1 MMKRALQT
9 GCVVL
14 FLFLLAPF
22 VFAQPKVAVK
32 LNVKNGDGDFVGKR
46 LVAYLEKGIAESDT
60 LKPAGEESFMLIVDM
75 ITMKIKNRPG
85 SAYSYT
91 VTYNAYGKLSP
102 VLRHRLGICGNTRV
116 QNASN
121 SILEDLMSIAEQVRD
136 KMKKP
141 SE

>member
-1 MMKRALQT
+1 MKRALQT

-14 FLFLLAPF
+14 FLFLLAPL

-32 LNVKNGDGDFVGKR
+32 LNVKIGEGDFVGKR
-46 LVAYLEKGIAESDT
+46 LVAYLEKGIAGSET
-60 LKPAGEESFMLIVDM
+60 LKPAGEDSFMLIVDM
-75 ITMKIKNRPG
+75 ITMKLKNRPS
-85 SAYSYT
+85 SAYSYI

-102 VLRHRLGICGNTRV
+102 VLMHRLGICGNTRV
-116 QNASN
+116 MSAAN
-121 SILEDLMSIAEQVRD
+121 SILEDLLSIVEQVRD